1 MKMLSRAS
9 TAKAEASIFAAIER
23 GRMPKHVAII
33 MDGNRRWARERHLP
47 TAEGH
52 RRGIASLREAT
63 RFCKD
68 WGIPILTVYGFST
81 ENWKRD
87 PHEIALLM
95 QLCVYFARHE
105 LAELKRN
112 GVRVNVIGE
121 YHALPAPCVQALDD
135 LMRETAAN
143 AEVLLNLA
151 VNYSA
156 RAELLRAARALAQ
169 DVHAGKRDPLAI
181 DDRALAAHLFTAGL
195 PDPDLL
201 IRPGGEMRL
210 SNFLL
215 YQLAYTE
222 LWVTPTYWPA
232 FTQETFAQAV
242 VEFQGR
248 QRRFG
253 GA

>member
-1 MKMLSRAS
+1 
-9 TAKAEASIFAAIER
+9 
-23 GRMPKHVAII
+23 MPRHVAII

-47 TAEGH
+47 AAEGH

-87 PHEIALLM
+87 PREISLLM
-95 QLCVYFARHE
+95 ELCVFFARHE
-105 LAELKRN
+105 LAELQRN
-112 GVRVNVIGE
+112 GVRVNVIGD
-121 YHALPAPCVQALDD
+121 YRALPTACVEALDE
-135 LMRETAAN
+135 LMARTAAN
-143 AEVLLNLA
+143 GDVVLNLA

-156 RAELLRAARALAQ
+156 RAELLHAARALARDVRSGKQ
-169 DVHAGKRDPLAI
+169 DPETI
-181 DDRALAAHLFTAGL
+181 DDSTLASYLFTADF

-215 YQLAYTE
+215 YQVAYTE

-232 FTQETFAQAV
+232 FTAETFAQAI

-253 GA
+253 GT

>member
-1 MKMLSRAS
+1 
-9 TAKAEASIFAAIER
+9 
-23 GRMPKHVAII
+23 MPVHVAII

-47 TAEGH
+47 AVEGH
-52 RRGIASLREAT
+52 RRGISALREAT

-68 WGIPILTVYGFST
+68 WGIPVLTVYGFST

-87 PHEIALLM
+87 PREISFLM
-95 QLCVYFARHE
+95 ELCVFFARHE
-105 LAELKRN
+105 LAELQRN
-112 GVRVNVIGE
+112 GVRVNVIGD
-121 YHALPAPCVQALDD
+121 YRALPPACVEALDD
-135 LMRETAAN
+135 LIAATAAN
-143 AEVLLNLA
+143 GDVVLNLA

-156 RAELLRAARALAQ
+156 RSELANAARAMAR
-169 DVHAGKRDPLAI
+169 DVLDGALDPSAI
-181 DDRALAAHLFTAGL
+181 DDAVVSSHLSTAAF

-232 FTQETFAQAV
+232 FSRETFAQAI
-242 VEFQGR
+242 VEFQSR

-253 GA
+253 GM

>member
-1 MKMLSRAS
+1 MNVLSRA
-9 TAKAEASIFAAIER
+9 ARAEGDVFAAIDRE
-23 GRMPKHVAII
+23 RMPVHVAII

-47 TAEGH
+47 AVEGH
-52 RRGIASLREAT
+52 RRGIIALREAT

-68 WGIPILTVYGFST
+68 WGISVLTVYGFST

-87 PHEIALLM
+87 PREISFLM
-95 QLCVYFARHE
+95 ELCVFFARHE
-105 LAELKRN
+105 LAEMQRN
-112 GVRVNVIGE
+112 GVRVNVIGD
-121 YHALPAPCVQALDD
+121 YRALPPACVEALDD
-135 LMRETAAN
+135 LIAATAAN
-143 AEVLLNLA
+143 GDVVLNLA

-156 RAELLRAARALAQ
+156 RSELANAARAMAR
-169 DVHAGKRDPLAI
+169 DVLEGALDPSAI
-181 DDRALAAHLFTAGL
+181 DDAVVSSHLSTAAF

-232 FTQETFAQAV
+232 FSRETFAQAI

-253 GA
+253 GM

>member
-1 MKMLSRAS
+1 
-9 TAKAEASIFAAIER
+9 
-23 GRMPKHVAII
+23 MPVHVAII

-47 TAEGH
+47 AVEGH
-52 RRGIASLREAT
+52 RRGIAALREAT

-68 WGIPILTVYGFST
+68 WGISVLTVYGFST

-87 PHEIALLM
+87 PREISFLM
-95 QLCVYFARHE
+95 ELCVFFARHE
-105 LAELKRN
+105 LAELQRN
-112 GVRVNVIGE
+112 GVRVNVIGD
-121 YHALPAPCVQALDD
+121 YRALPPACVEALDD
-135 LMRETAAN
+135 LIVATAAN
-143 AEVLLNLA
+143 GDVVLNLA

-156 RAELLRAARALAQ
+156 RSELANAARAMAR
-169 DVHAGKRDPLAI
+169 DVLEGVLDPAAI
-181 DDRALAAHLFTAGL
+181 DDAVISSHLSTAQF

-232 FTQETFAQAV
+232 FSRETFAQAI
-242 VEFQGR
+242 VEFQSR

-253 GA
+253 GM